1 MGAFDHLEWT
11 HNGASEQL
19 LGLGRG
25 NSNKNSNAR
34 GLPGGECLSFN
45 LTGTLDLARVT
56 ERNRHKLK
64 RRKYNSSGPNY
75 CWHVDG
81 NDKQKPF
88 GFPIHGAV
96 DGYSRRVS

>member
-1 MGAFDHLEWT
+1 M
-11 HNGASEQL
+11 
-19 LGLGRG
+19 
-25 NSNKNSNAR
+25 
-34 GLPGGECLSFN
+34 PGGCPGEGCLSFN
-45 LTGTLDLARVT
+45 LIGTLDLAGVT

-88 GFPIHGAV
+88 GFPVHGDV